1 MRAYQFA
8 TIAALAL
15 SPCAANAAKQTLTVT
30 GRVNDVR
37 ALQDGTPADAPVGKI
52 SVGDAFVLTASFDF
66 SMAQLTSLYDAD
78 PAINIYNLPGTAVA
92 ATIGSYTTTFF
103 LSDSNSSIQLWNDY
117 VVVDPV
123 DSQSF
128 YFFNYNLK
136 PKNGFA
142 FPVGKG
148 STSESFTFNLF
159 DSSATARSSDLISEI
174 APLSSFGSKML
185 SYGLLN
191 ADTKY
196 FAYVQADVLSASLSS
211 VPEPATWG
219 LMIFGFGAI
228 GGMMRRYKIHFDT
241 AAPA

>member
-78 PAINIYNLPGTAVA
+78 PAINIYNLP
-92 ATIGSYTTTFF
+92 YTTTFF
-103 LSDSNSSIQLWNDY
+103 LSDSNSSIHLWNDY